1 MDSSSMRPS
10 DHLSREGGGQ
20 ELGRPSAAAATP
32 LLSLRGVSKHYGGI
46 QALNDVSIDVRA
58 GAVHALVGANG
69 AGKSTLVRILAG
81 LARPDSGQVLI
92 DGVEK
97 AIGTPQA
104 ATKLGLSFI
113 HQELNLVPK
122 FTAAQNMA
130 MNYAGHR
137 RFGLVSWRKVNARAK
152 VVMQSLGS
160 DFPLDRE
167 VDQLTVSQKWMVS
180 LGRSLMRDA
189 RLIAMDEPTASF
201 AADEAERLFAIVR
214 DLTARGVAVLYISH
228 KLNEVLD
235 LSTDITVLR
244 DGGLVGTLQAS
255 TSNRRNLAHAIVGR
269 EVEELSRHE
278 APAELVKDMVLR
290 IEDLAR
296 EPRVKGVTIDVH
308 RGEILGLAGLV
319 GAGRTEVA
327 RLIFGA
333 ERPAAGAMMLDGK
346 PFMPKG
352 PYEAIARGVA
362 LVPEERRSQ
371 GLLLKESLAFNVNL
385 ATAKRNRASR
395 RLPFLSPSKAR
406 AVANEMMERFSI
418 KARSVNDP
426 VAGLSGGNQQKVVV
440 SKYVRTEP
448 RVLILDEP
456 TVGVDVGARA
466 EIYDIIRARADAG
479 TAVLM
484 ISSDFEELVIC
495 DRVAV
500 MREGRVAG
508 ILDGPQATKEAI
520 TSLCYETGAGAS

>member
-1 MDSSSMRPS
+1 
-10 DHLSREGGGQ
+10 
-20 ELGRPSAAAATP
+20 
-32 LLSLRGVSKHYGGI
+32 
-46 QALNDVSIDVRA
+46 
-58 GAVHALVGANG
+58 LVGANG

-122 FTAAQNMA
+122 FTAVQNMA
-130 MNYAGHR
+130 MNYEGHR

-201 AADEAERLFAIVR
+201 AAEEAERLFAIVR

-228 KLNEVLD
+228 KLDEVLD

-244 DGGLVGTLQAS
+244 DGALVGTLQAS

-327 RLIFGA
+327 RLVFGA

-346 PFMPKG
+346 PFIPKG

-426 VAGLSGGNQQKVVV
+426 VAGLSGGNQQKVVIA
-440 SKYVRTEP
+440 KWLFRNT
-448 RVLILDEP
+448 RIFLFDEP
-456 TVGVDVGARA
+456 TRGIDVGAKA
-466 EIYDIIRARADAG
+466 EVFEVMDSLARSGA
-479 TAVLM
+479 AVLM
-484 ISSDFEELVIC
+484 VSSEMPELLQVA
-495 DRVAV
+495 DRILV
-500 MREGRVAG
+500 MRQGRLTG
-508 ILDGPQATKEAI
+508 ELPKWTTQEEIMRRATLTIQSEENP
-520 TSLCYETGAGAS
+520 T